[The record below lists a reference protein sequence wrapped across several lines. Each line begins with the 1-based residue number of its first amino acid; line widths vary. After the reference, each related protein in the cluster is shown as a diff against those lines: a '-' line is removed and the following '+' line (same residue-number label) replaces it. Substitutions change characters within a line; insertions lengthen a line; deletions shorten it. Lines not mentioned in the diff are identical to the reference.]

1 MASFSL
7 FSPESTLYGC
17 FVTQHGLGPIGVAR
31 LLERFVTPEGV
42 YAASPAQWKAAH
54 PHLSAAMSASL
65 ARGPRP
71 EQWEKLIAD
80 CETLRIGVTAPA
92 WPGYPAPLC
101 DLDAPPPLLYV
112 RGAIRPEDSRAV
124 ALVGTRTPTAYGR
137 EAAFGIARELAERG
151 HAIIS
156 GLALGIDAAAHAG
169 AMAGEGRT
177 IAVIGCGLDL
187 PYPVE
192 NLGVRRKIE
201 ERGAVFSE
209 FPPGTPALPAHFPR
223 RNRLVSGLARAVVVV
238 EAGGRSGALITAAHA
253 RNQRKPLF
261 AVPGPIFSSV
271 SAGSNALLRKGA
283 LLAASAADIAQA
295 LGPARAGH
303 VAPGGEESRQ
313 PAARRRTRSGEPAP
327 SLDPAPP
334 PRARPHRPDD
344 PVLRLWGDD
353 AVCAMDTL
361 AARAGERG
369 LWPSGRVPAALL
381 ESLLQLEL
389 RGLVRRLPGAAY
401 ELRA

>member
-1 MASFSL
+1 MDSFSL

-17 FVTQHGLGPIGVAR
+17 FVTQHGLGHAGVAR
-31 LLERFVTPEGV
+31 LLERFGTPEGV
-42 YAASPAQWKAAH
+42 YAASPDQWKAAH
-54 PHLSAAMSASL
+54 PRLSAAMLASL

-71 EQWEKLIAD
+71 EQWEKLLAGCD
-80 CETLRIGVTAPA
+80 ALRIGVTAPG
-92 WPGYPAPLC
+92 WPGYPAPLR

-112 RGAIRPEDSRAV
+112 RGETRPEDARAV
-124 ALVGTRTPTAYGR
+124 ALVGTRTPTSYGR
-137 EAAFGIARELAERG
+137 EAAFGIARALAESG
-151 HAIIS
+151 HAIVS

-169 AMAGEGRT
+169 AMAGDGRT
-177 IAVIGCGLDL
+177 LAVIGCGLDV

-253 RNQRKPLF
+253 RNQNKPLF

-271 SAGSNALLRKGA
+271 SSGSNALLRKGA
-283 LLAASAADIAQA
+283 LPATSAADVAEAVDGRRTVRGAGRAEPPRRA
-295 LGPARAGH
+295 LRETGTPSPRP
-303 VAPGGEESRQ
+303 VA
-313 PAARRRTRSGEPAP
+313 AARGRTR
-327 SLDPAPP
+327 
-334 PRARPHRPDD
+334 RPDD
-344 PVLRLWGDD
+344 PVLRLWGDE
-353 AVCAMDTL
+353 AVCGMDTL

-369 LWPSGRVPAALL
+369 LWPPGRVPAALP
-381 ESLLQLEL
+381 EALLQLEL
-389 RGLVRRLPGAAY
+389 RGLIRRLPGAAY
-401 ELRA
+401 ELTP